1 MITREQALAH
11 LRRGIGNPAADFREG
26 QWTAIDGVLH
36 KGRGWRQNVESAGNA
51 DACASRTGQ
60 VAPRTGQGGWL
71 L

>member
-1 MITREQALAH
+1 MITREQALEY

-26 QWTAIDGVLH
+26 HWEAIDGALH
-36 KGRGWRQNVESAGNA
+36 KGWGMGPSVESAGNA
-51 DACASRTGQ
+51 DACALCTGQ